1 MKYTIPKLLT
11 LSFSVILFLGCASTK
26 ISKQQKTNKATV
38 KMWFEEGW
46 NNKRTKELVPVCFDE
61 NWEEGNPIL
70 PDQMM
75 GHEGMYQ
82 LLDRFNSA
90 FTDIHFDLTHVFA
103 EGNYVCVRYY
113 VDATHIGDFFGVPP
127 TNKKITTS
135 GMAVYELEN
144 GKIKVSFA
152 ETDFLGV
159 LTQIK

>member
-1 MKYTIPKLLT
+1 MRISSSLAWARKAHTSCGTAPVNSVPK
-11 LSFSVILFLGCASTK
+11 SDK
-26 ISKQQKTNKATV
+26 DV
-38 KMWFEEGW
+38 KRFID
-46 NNKRTKELVPVCFDE
+46 PSS
-61 NWEEGNPIL
+61 
-70 PDQMM
+70 
-75 GHEGMYQ
+75 EGMGPHTPQ